1 MAKETR
7 NRYIHVAGLVL
18 CLVALYLAGSGTGA
32 KSVITATIAG
42 LGLIGNAYGVWRPTT
57 WLR

>member
-1 MAKETR
+1 MTKQSR

-18 CLVALYLAGSGTGA
+18 CLIALYLTDSGTGA
-32 KSVITATIAG
+32 KSVIAATVAAF
-42 LGLIGNAYGVWRPTT
+42 GLIGNAYGIWRPTA